1 MASSL
6 VPVEMTSS
14 SVPAEMASSPVTSSS
29 VPVEMASSSVTS
41 TSVPVEMT
49 SSPVTSSSVP
59 VEMASSSVPVGLTS
73 KSTHTSGCVLGHLKS
88 TYAPVYVRSSEECLD
103 LKSAHTT
110 DQAPHHPQ
118 GARSSLGVV
127 V

>member
-6 VPVEMTSS
+6 VPVELSSS
-14 SVPAEMASSPVTSSS
+14 SVPAEMASSSVTSSS

-41 TSVPVEMT
+41 SSVPVEMT

-88 TYAPVYVRSSEECLD
+88 TYAPVYVWSSEECLY
-103 LKSAHTT
+103 LKCAYTT
-110 DQAPHHPQ
+110 DLAPY
-118 GARSSLGVV
+118 SSLGAQSSPR
-127 V
+127 

>member
-1 MASSL
+1 MPTSSVIDKNAL
-6 VPVEMTSS
+6 CQVTVVMESCYLTFPTEPDKMTSS
-14 SVPAEMASSPVTSSS
+14 L
-29 VPVEMASSSVTS
+29 
-41 TSVPVEMT
+41 
-49 SSPVTSSSVP
+49 VTSSSVP

-88 TYAPVYVRSSEECLD
+88 TFAPVYVRSSEECLD